1 MNTVLDIF
9 NPKVTKSGNTI
20 TVTYCHDLYSGHCIY
35 EEHVLQGKTKKFRQ
49 RVQIMTHCQMDD
61 VIEYLYKIK
70 EIGGPSD
77 FQRIN
82 LLIRNH
88 SFDQL
93 QLITQVWWIQ
103 SSLYKNQLVAVPY
116 YLNLE
121 SKDNKNYWLFKT
133 I

>member
-1 MNTVLDIF
+1 MSTPLDNFDIQ
-9 NPKVTKSGNTI
+9 VTRIDNTI
-20 TVTYCHDLYSGHCIY
+20 TVTYCHEGYSGQCIY

-77 FQRIN
+77 FERIN

-93 QLITQVWWIQ
+93 KQITQVR
-103 SSLYKNQLVAVPY
+103 
-116 YLNLE
+116 
-121 SKDNKNYWLFKT
+121 
-133 I
+133 

>member
-1 MNTVLDIF
+1 MSTPLDIF
-9 NPKVTKSGNTI
+9 NPKVTRIDNTI
-20 TVTYCHDLYSGHCIY
+20 TVTYCHEVYSGQCIY

-77 FQRIN
+77 FERIN

-93 QLITQVWWIQ
+93 KQITQVR
-103 SSLYKNQLVAVPY
+103 
-116 YLNLE
+116 
-121 SKDNKNYWLFKT
+121 
-133 I
+133 

>member
-1 MNTVLDIF
+1 MESVLDIF
-9 NPKVTKSGNTI
+9 NPQVTKSGNTI
-20 TVTYCHDLYSGHCIY
+20 TVTYCHDSYSGHCIY

-49 RVQIMTHCQMDD
+49 RVQIMTHRQMDD

-77 FQRIN
+77 FQKIN

-93 QLITQVWWIQ
+93 QQITQV
-103 SSLYKNQLVAVPY
+103 
-116 YLNLE
+116 
-121 SKDNKNYWLFKT
+121 
-133 I
+133 